1 MFKGMED
8 ANILA
13 NKVAAYFNDSSIHKS
28 HGRRLD
34 RQEVRA
40 QKVDVEDLEDDQ
52 QLQEMVLTA
61 YHLITL
67 IFEKTPATKLLTSH
81 HGRRWIKNWGGS

>member
-1 MFKGMED
+1 VKD

-13 NKVAAYFNDSSIHKS
+13 EKVAAYFNDASIHKS
-28 HGRRLD
+28 HGRRID
-34 RQEVRA
+34 REEVRA

-61 YHLITL
+61 YHLVTL
-67 IFEKTPATKLLTSH
+67 VFEKTPATKLVTSH
-81 HGRRWIKNWGGS
+81 HGRLWIKNASRK